1 MKSRPTI
8 LQSKQIEFQIL
19 LQEYLLMISSS
30 IWGNSQASRYQ
41 TSENQFWLLYY
52 WLAQFHFL
60 YFFVIHPILKP
71 LNIQFEIRKKKEVI
85 NVELPWK
92 ALIMQQPEF
101 GKVAAE
107 GKHCKKWTDFYCFI
121 ADDSIIKRRGFGK
134 DNIVKDWWDL
144 FVLNWWMKL

>member
-1 MKSRPTI
+1 MKSRQSTI
-8 LQSKQIEFQIL
+8 LQSKQIGFQIL
-19 LQEYLLMISSS
+19 LQKYLLMISSS

-41 TSENQFWLLYY
+41 TCLCLLYY
-52 WLAQFHFL
+52 WLAHFHFL

-92 ALIMQQPEF
+92 ALIMHQPEF

-144 FVLNWWMKL
+144 FVLNWWKKL